1 MVQLY
6 GKVWTRAEL
15 SRYVADMGQLA
26 GIRPV
31 TYSDG
36 PEAGVRALEFRTGAG
51 LSFTV
56 LADRAMDVGLAE
68 IDGVP
73 LSFMTG
79 VGYAHPAYYS
89 AHESDWL
96 RAFPGGL
103 FVTVVDPRGPAAP
116 AGLRV
121 RDIVTVVDGQQATS
135 VDDLWAVTFREAVG
149 DQVVVTY
156 LRGGDTMTTT
166 VTLAAPSSPEGM
178 RGSTGLTR
186 GG

>member
-1 MVQLY
+1 MPNASGQTGGGSLGIRFAIPVDL
-6 GKVWTRAEL
+6 AI
-15 SRYVADMGQLA
+15 SVADRLIARGSAVYPTFGMS
-26 GIRPV
+26 V
-31 TYSDG
+31 TPISQQT
-36 PEAGVRALEFRTGAG
+36 AA
-51 LSFTV
+51 
-56 LADRAMDVGLAE
+56 
-68 IDGVP
+68 
-73 LSFMTG
+73 
-79 VGYAHPAYYS
+79 
-89 AHESDWL
+89 
-96 RAFPGGL
+96 AFGTPSGL

-135 VDDLWAVTFREAVG
+135 VDDLWAVTLRKAVG